1 METDT
6 LQDEN
11 IHNIKFSDL
20 SLIGELNISEFWFLN
35 LNYISYRLDF
45 RDSEKYNSEL
55 NVNY

>member
-11 IHNIKFSDL
+11 IHIIKFSDL
-20 SLIGELNISEFWFLN
+20 SLIGELNISKFWFLN